1 MHIAAD
7 DGAFHAKGA
16 RVALDRTYVAVK
28 LNGNF
33 PGNPQR
39 SGGLPTIQGVVILCD
54 ADDGSVLAV
63 MDSIE
68 ITLRRTAA
76 ASALAARYL
85 ARPEVDC
92 VAILGCGA
100 QGRVQLAALAEVLP
114 VKRAFVWDLDRE
126 KAWALARDTG
136 VALCIDVTAVPEAD
150 DATRWSGV
158 IVTST
163 TSRAPFLTPDMVS
176 AGTFVAAVGADSPE
190 KSELAPELM
199 AQATI
204 IVDIL
209 AQAATM
215 GDLHHALVAGRV
227 TLSDVHAELGDLV
240 VGRKV
245 GRTTP
250 DEITVFDSTG
260 AALQDVASAAR
271 IYERAIA
278 SGTGSFINFGAT

>member
-1 MHIAAD
+1 
-7 DGAFHAKGA
+7 
-16 RVALDRTYVAVK
+16 
-28 LNGNF
+28 
-33 PGNPQR
+33 
-39 SGGLPTIQGVVILCD
+39 
-54 ADDGSVLAV
+54 
-63 MDSIE
+63 
-68 ITLRRTAA
+68 LRRTAA

-85 ARPEVDC
+85 ARQDADC
-92 VAILGCGA
+92 VAICGCGA
-100 QGRVQLAALAEVLP
+100 QGCAQLAALVDVLP
-114 VKRAFVWDLDRE
+114 VKHVLVWDLDRE
-126 KAWALARDTG
+126 KARAFARDMG
-136 VALCIDVTAVPEAD
+136 AALCIDVTAVPEAD
-150 DATRWSGV
+150 DATRSSGV

-176 AGTFVAAVGADSPE
+176 AGTFVAAVGADRPE

-204 IVDIL
+204 VVDIL
-209 AQAATM
+209 AQAASV

-260 AALQDVASAAR
+260 AALQDVASAVR

-278 SGTGSFINFGAT
+278 SGTGSFINFGAS